1 MGCVSSKL
9 IKKDINEENGY
20 LNHVVSLTSST
31 YGALS
36 LDKNNNI
43 VNNSNDSSDSN
54 VSQVSET
61 EPETVS
67 KPNPSPSPSP
77 TQKNPETET
86 VININAWELMEGLE
100 EGVPVSSIPKKSP
113 KSAPFLRGFL
123 ASDTRSPLK
132 FLNQFG
138 SPKTTL
144 KKSSGKENKIQVTN
158 MVRGGVRRLDYSYS
172 PKGILKSAANSSPKN
187 SSFSVK
193 GSPFSAKR
201 NSFGNERKSTGSV
214 LVSSPLFEPELVE
227 SYEKEVSEEEEQ
239 IKRIVFATPKKTRR
253 ARKSLDSITLLNVY
267 ENKCP
272 PRGENSVVIYTTTLR
287 GIRKTFEDCNKV
299 RSIIESYCVCLRERD
314 VSMDSGFKEELKKL
328 MGMKQVQVPV
338 VFVKGRFIGGVDEV
352 VKLEDEEKLGV
363 LLEGIP
369 EALGVCEGCGGMR
382 FVMCKECNGSCKVLD
397 EKMKKSVKCGY
408 CNENGIIRCSIC
420 C

>member
-9 IKKDINEENGY
+9 VKKDINQEKGY

-36 LDKNNNI
+36 LDNNNNI
-43 VNNSNDSSDSN
+43 TNNSNSNDSSDSN

-67 KPNPSPSPSP
+67 KPNPSPIH
-77 TQKNPETET
+77 KDT

-100 EGVPVSSIPKKSP
+100 EGVPVSNIPKKSP

-138 SPKTTL
+138 SPKTTV
-144 KKSSGKENKIQVTN
+144 KKSSGKENKVQVTN

-172 PKGILKSAANSSPKN
+172 PKGILKSATNSSPKN

-201 NSFGNERKSTGSV
+201 NSFGNERKSTDSR
-214 LVSSPLFEPELVE
+214 FEPELVE
-227 SYEKEVSEEEEQ
+227 TYEKELSEEEEQ
-239 IKRIVFATPKKTRR
+239 IKRVVFATPKTRR

-267 ENKCP
+267 EKNCP
-272 PRGENSVVIYTTTLR
+272 PGGENSVVIYTTTLR

-369 EALGVCEGCGGMR
+369 KALGVCEGCGGIR
-382 FVMCKECNGSCKVLD
+382 FVMCRECNGSCKVLD

>member
-9 IKKDINEENGY
+9 VKKDINQENGY

-36 LDKNNNI
+36 LDKNNNNNN
-43 VNNSNDSSDSN
+43 NNSNDSSASN

-61 EPETVS
+61 EPQTVS

-77 TQKNPETET
+77 THKDKDTET
-86 VININAWELMEGLE
+86 VIKINAWELMEGLE
-100 EGVPVSSIPKKSP
+100 EGVPISNIPKKSP

-138 SPKTTL
+138 SPKTTV
-144 KKSSGKENKIQVTN
+144 KKSSGKENKVQVTN

-172 PKGILKSAANSSPKN
+172 PKGILKSATNSSPKN
-187 SSFSVK
+187 SSFSAK
-193 GSPFSAKR
+193 GSPFSAKRR
-201 NSFGNERKSTGSV
+201 NSFGNERKSTDSV
-214 LVSSPLFEPELVE
+214 FEPELVE
-227 SYEKEVSEEEEQ
+227 NYEKELSEEEEQ
-239 IKRIVFATPKKTRR
+239 IKRVVFATPKTRR
-253 ARKSLDSITLLNVY
+253 ARKSLDSIALLNVY
-267 ENKCP
+267 EKNCP
-272 PRGENSVVIYTTTLR
+272 PGGENSVVIYTTTLR

-352 VKLEDEEKLGV
+352 VRLEDEEKLGV

-369 EALGVCEGCGGMR
+369 KALGVCEGCGGMR
-382 FVMCKECNGSCKVLD
+382 FVMCRECNGSCKVLD
-397 EKMKKSVKCGY
+397 EKKMKKSVKCGY